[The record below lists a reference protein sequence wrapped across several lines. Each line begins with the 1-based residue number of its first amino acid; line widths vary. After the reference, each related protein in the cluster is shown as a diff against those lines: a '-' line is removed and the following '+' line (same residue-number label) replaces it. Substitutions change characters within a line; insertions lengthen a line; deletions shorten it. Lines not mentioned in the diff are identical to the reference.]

1 MKMKGSECEKGTHG
15 GGLMAGWL
23 GREWGRC
30 VREKGREVCMIL
42 YKVYY
47 GHKRMNIEAY
57 HSSNRINPTYVCLL
71 LVHCPMQQ
79 HTPTSNYEKLKTAS
93 TSISQFASIR
103 TDGLMVGA

>member
-30 VREKGREVCMIL
+30 VREKGREGCMIL

-47 GHKRMNIEAY
+47 GQKRMNIEAY
-57 HSSNRINPTYVCLL
+57 HSSNRINPAYICLL
-71 LVHCPMQQ
+71 LVHCQTHQLLAGYLTMKSQRQQ
-79 HTPTSNYEKLKTAS
+79 AHPSRNLRPPE
-93 TSISQFASIR
+93 Q
-103 TDGLMVGA
+103 VV